1 MKWMGMILILF
12 SATALGF
19 YYSRRFAERP
29 QQLRHL
35 QAAFEMLETD
45 VLYRLERL
53 SDSFYRIGSTIPK
66 PIGPLFHIAAEELDR
81 SDGLPTEQCWE
92 RALRRIWP
100 ETSLKEKEQEVLLQF
115 GHSLG
120 NSDRESQV
128 KHIRALLRHLQV
140 EEELAREE
148 QLKYEK
154 MSRTL
159 GFLGGLFVVILL
171 F

>member
-1 MKWMGMILILF
+1 MKWLGMFLVLF

-45 VLYRLERL
+45 VHYRLERL
-53 SDSFYRIGSTIPK
+53 SHSFQRIGSTIPEPVGK
-66 PIGPLFHIAAEELDR
+66 LFLTAADELEK
-81 SDGLPTEQCWE
+81 SDGLSTDQCWSQ
-92 RALRRIWP
+92 ALRRIWP

-120 NSDRESQV
+120 NSDRDSQV

-140 EEELAREE
+140 EEGMAREE

-159 GFLGGLFVVILL
+159 GFLGGLFIVILL